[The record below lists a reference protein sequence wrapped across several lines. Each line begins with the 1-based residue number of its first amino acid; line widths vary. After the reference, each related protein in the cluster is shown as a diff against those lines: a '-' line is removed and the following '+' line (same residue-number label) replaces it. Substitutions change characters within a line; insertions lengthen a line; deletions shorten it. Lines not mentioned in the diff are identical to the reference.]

1 MYVYDII
8 TYLDIYGYSYHLFN
22 GKGGVMG
29 MHIFQEGRIVE
40 LTWSQA
46 DAPSV
51 QLYVK
56 EAISRNSKSTDLLH
70 ASDHLF
76 DCLNELHLNEIPHYL
91 VRMFD
96 QGVCI
101 VAAPTDDV
109 KMMINYSSEGK
120 NEESLFVKKPCSIQK
135 SDELFSL
142 LKERPTEWGSSHMRP
157 IYEHTIKEATS
168 PSRVME
174 HQESTPPMPLNHT
187 PIRNLFDLLRYL
199 DKLHIWH
206 DVAHYS
212 LDTITLLITI
222 APGERIE
229 VDCESSGE
237 MTIARFLGEEV
248 TDMTIDDLTQKIG
261 QELGYPT

>member
-1 MYVYDII
+1 
-8 TYLDIYGYSYHLFN
+8 
-22 GKGGVMG
+22 MG

-40 LTWSQA
+40 LKWTQA

-51 QLYVK
+51 HLYVK
-56 EAISRNSKSTDLLH
+56 ESISRNSKSTNLLH
-70 ASDHLF
+70 VSDHLF
-76 DCLNELHLNEIPHYL
+76 DCLSELHLNNIPHYL

-96 QGVCI
+96 KGVCI
-101 VAAPTDDV
+101 IAEPTDDV
-109 KMMINYSSEGK
+109 KIMVDYSSEGK
-120 NEESLFVKKPCSIQK
+120 NEEALFVKQTCSIHK
-135 SDELFSL
+135 RDELFSL
-142 LKERPTEWGSSHMRP
+142 LEDRPTEWGCSHMRP
-157 IYEHTIKEATS
+157 IYEHTTKEATT
-168 PSRVME
+168 PSHVRD

-206 DVAHYS
+206 DVVHCS
-212 LDTITLLITI
+212 PDTITLLITI

-248 TDMTIDDLTQKIG
+248 TDMTIDDLTRIIAVN
-261 QELGYPT
+261 

>member
-1 MYVYDII
+1 
-8 TYLDIYGYSYHLFN
+8 
-22 GKGGVMG
+22 MG

-40 LTWSQA
+40 LKWPQA

-51 QLYVK
+51 HLYVK
-56 EAISRNSKSTDLLH
+56 ESISCNSKSTNLLH
-70 ASDHLF
+70 VSDHLF
-76 DCLNELHLNEIPHYL
+76 DCLSELHLNNIPHYL

-96 QGVCI
+96 KGVCI
-101 VAAPTDDV
+101 IAEPSDDV
-109 KMMINYSSEGK
+109 KIMVDYSSEGK
-120 NEESLFVKKPCSIQK
+120 NEEALFVKQTCSIHNTE
-135 SDELFSL
+135 ELFSL
-142 LKERPTEWGSSHMRP
+142 LEDRPTEWGCSHMRP
-157 IYEHTIKEATS
+157 IYEHTTKEATS
-168 PSRVME
+168 PSRVRD

-212 LDTITLLITI
+212 PDTITLLITI

-248 TDMTIDDLTQKIG
+248 TDMTIDDLTRIISRQ
-261 QELGYPT
+261 LDYPA

>member
-1 MYVYDII
+1 
-8 TYLDIYGYSYHLFN
+8 
-22 GKGGVMG
+22 

-40 LTWSQA
+40 LKWPQA

-51 QLYVK
+51 HLYVK
-56 EAISRNSKSTDLLH
+56 ESISCNSKSTNLLYVN
-70 ASDHLF
+70 DHLF
-76 DCLNELHLNEIPHYL
+76 DCLSELHLNNIPHYL

-96 QGVCI
+96 KGVCI
-101 VAAPTDDV
+101 IAEPSDDV
-109 KMMINYSSEGK
+109 KIMVDYSSEGK
-120 NEESLFVKKPCSIQK
+120 NEEVLFVKQTCSIHNTE
-135 SDELFSL
+135 ELFSL
-142 LKERPTEWGSSHMRP
+142 LEDRPTEWGCSHMRP
-157 IYEHTIKEATS
+157 IYEHTTKEATS
-168 PSRVME
+168 PSRVRD

-212 LDTITLLITI
+212 PDTITLLITI

-248 TDMTIDDLTQKIG
+248 TDMTIDDLTRIISRQ
-261 QELGYPT
+261 LDYPA